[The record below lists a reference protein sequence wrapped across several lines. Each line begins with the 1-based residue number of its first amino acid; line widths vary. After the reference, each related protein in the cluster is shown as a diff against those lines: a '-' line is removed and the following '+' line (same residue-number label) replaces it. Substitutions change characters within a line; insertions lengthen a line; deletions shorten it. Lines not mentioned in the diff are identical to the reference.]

1 MFIKIVFLKD
11 FFIYCLLKTPA
22 GQDSSIGR
30 RYILQNLLVNSLFAQ
45 ARAGVIIEADL
56 IKFSKK
62 LVKLNKEHINFIF
75 TFIIEKRT
83 LMLLQDGVL
92 TTIVLA
98 VLLPLRYSP
107 SSSSDI
113 YANCIKLSASTT
125 GTLNSSA
132 IVVPK
137 VDQVCSRFSSF

>member
-1 MFIKIVFLKD
+1 MFTKIVFLKD

-62 LVKLNKEHINFIF
+62 LVKLYKEHINFIF
-75 TFIIEKRT
+75 ILFYHRKTYLNASPRWGPDNNRFGLIAAVT
-83 LMLLQDGVL
+83 VF
-92 TTIVLA
+92 T
-98 VLLPLRYSP
+98 VLLVRHICQLHKALRLHNRH
-107 SSSSDI
+107 
-113 YANCIKLSASTT
+113 AKLFGNG
-125 GTLNSSA
+125 GT
-132 IVVPK
+132 K
-137 VDQVCSRFSSF
+137 G